1 MHSEKQYTQEERE
14 RKIVEIIDL
23 LVKLGIVSLKEESME
38 VDHHE

>member
-1 MHSEKQYTQEERE
+1 MHSKKQYTQEERE
-14 RKIVEIIDL
+14 RKIAEIIEL